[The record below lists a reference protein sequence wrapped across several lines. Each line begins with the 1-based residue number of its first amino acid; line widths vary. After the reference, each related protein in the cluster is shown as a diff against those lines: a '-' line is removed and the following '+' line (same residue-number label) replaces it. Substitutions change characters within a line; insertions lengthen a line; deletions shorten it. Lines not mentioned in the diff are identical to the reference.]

1 MLSGKSIL
9 LIISGGIAAYRS
21 LELIRRLRE
30 RGAVVRCI
38 LTKGGAEFV
47 TPLSVAALSEEKV
60 YQDIFSLTD
69 ESEMGHIRLS
79 REVDLIVVAPA
90 SADLLAK
97 MANGHGDDLASTV
110 LLATDKKVLI
120 APTMNVRMWEHPA
133 VKRNVAQLEADG
145 VFRVGPG
152 SGELACGETGSGR
165 MAEPFEIV
173 SAIEKIL
180 DPTNTIKPLAGKSAL
195 VTSGPT
201 WEAIDPVRF
210 IANRSSGKQGHAV
223 AKALQALGAEVT
235 LVSGPTKLPDP
246 TGMKVIHIESAREL
260 LAACMNALPT
270 DIAVCA
276 AAVADWRVANEAA
289 NKIKKDDKG
298 ALPTLS
304 FSENPDI
311 LKSISMSETSRPSL
325 VVGFAAETES
335 LIEHAKSK
343 LQKKACDWIL
353 ANDVSREAGVF
364 DGDANT
370 LHLVTK
376 SGAEDWEKLDKQAA
390 ANRLAQRIAEFF
402 QSNEFNTK

>member
-9 LIISGGIAAYRS
+9 LVISGGIAAYRS

-79 REVDLIVVAPA
+79 READLIVVAPA

-145 VFRVGPG
+145 VFRIGPG

-165 MAEPFEIV
+165 MAEPLDIV

-180 DPTNTIKPLAGKSAL
+180 DPANTIKPLAGKSAL
-195 VTSGPT
+195 VTSEIGR
-201 WEAIDPVRF
+201 AHV
-210 IANRSSGKQGHAV
+210 
-223 AKALQALGAEVT
+223 
-235 LVSGPTKLPDP
+235 
-246 TGMKVIHIESAREL
+246 
-260 LAACMNALPT
+260 
-270 DIAVCA
+270 
-276 AAVADWRVANEAA
+276 
-289 NKIKKDDKG
+289 
-298 ALPTLS
+298 
-304 FSENPDI
+304 
-311 LKSISMSETSRPSL
+311 
-325 VVGFAAETES
+325 
-335 LIEHAKSK
+335 
-343 LQKKACDWIL
+343 
-353 ANDVSREAGVF
+353 
-364 DGDANT
+364 
-370 LHLVTK
+370 
-376 SGAEDWEKLDKQAA
+376 
-390 ANRLAQRIAEFF
+390 
-402 QSNEFNTK
+402 

>member
-9 LIISGGIAAYRS
+9 LVISGGIAAYRS

-30 RGAVVRCI
+30 RGAAVRCI
-38 LTKGGAEFV
+38 LTRGGAEFV

-79 REVDLIVVAPA
+79 READLIVVAPA

-145 VFRVGPG
+145 VFRIGPG

-165 MAEPFEIV
+165 MAEPLEIV

-180 DPTNTIKPLAGKSAL
+180 DPANPVKPLAGKSAL

-201 WEAIDPVRF
+201 WEPIDPVRF

-235 LVSGPTKLPDP
+235 LVSGPTKLRDP
-246 TGMKVIHIESAREL
+246 TGMKVIHIESAVEL
-260 LAACMNALPT
+260 LAACMNTLPT

-304 FSENPDI
+304 FAENPDI
-311 LKSISMSETSRPSL
+311 LKSISMSKTSRPSL

-335 LIEHAKSK
+335 LIEHAKAK

-353 ANDVSREAGVF
+353 ANDVSRDSGVF

-376 SGAEDWEKLDKQAA
+376 AGVEDWEKLDKQSA
-390 ANRLAQRIAEFF
+390 ANRLAQRIADFF
-402 QSNEFNTK
+402 KSNESKAK